1 MNEPRFYKLPGV
13 DAKLVI
19 IGNTISFLAQGNAYQ
34 KINGEYKLVSR
45 NRERLALMKHVFPL
59 LPLVHVIRYGR
70 RDNEPICRFDIIDQ
84 RIEKNT
90 FSPEDLHKYRK
101 LGKTYRFD
109 IITHVTDSLID
120 RLGLVETTGK
130 RLPSTQ
136 IFTG

>member
-1 MNEPRFYKLPGV
+1 MSEQRFFKLPGV

-34 KINGEYKLVSR
+34 MVNGERKLVSR

-70 RDNEPICRFDIIDQ
+70 KDTEPARGMF
-84 RIEKNT
+84 KA
-90 FSPEDLHKYRK
+90 EDLHKYRK
-101 LGKTYRFD
+101 AGKTYRFD
-109 IITHVTDSLID
+109 IVTHVTDSLID
-120 RLGLVETTGK
+120 RLGLIETTGK

-136 IFTG
+136 IFTGE